1 MKQHAVYTYNA
12 KYVDVVRTL
21 DWLCIAADFVCC
33 FPTWWNTVM
42 VIKSMYEP
50 PPRWRRICGKP
61 PVYQRSPAIVSLVL
75 HFNFSTFRVRHTQAV
90 TQCAPVHLLY
100 CLCHC
105 LWCEWS
111 ICSEGEK
118 VVELTQYTIL
128 KLYCTLIEQFS
139 IKVGSFK
146 VFCTI

>member
-1 MKQHAVYTYNA
+1 MKQHAMYTYNA

-42 VIKSMYEP
+42 VIKSVYKP

-61 PVYQRSPAIVSLVL
+61 PVYQSPPAIVGLIL
-75 HFNFSTFRVRHTQAV
+75 HFNFSTFWVWHTQAV
-90 TQCAPVHLLY
+90 TQCAPIDLLY

-118 VVELTQYTIL
+118 VVELTQYTISHREDVEAVVHPNR
-128 KLYCTLIEQFS
+128 I
-139 IKVGSFK
+139 
-146 VFCTI
+146 VFY